1 MKYKC
6 IIFDCDGVLV
16 DSESISNG
24 VLIAMVEEL
33 GGSLNEDYID
43 EYYAGTALKS
53 IIADVERLITQPLPS
68 DFEQQYRQR
77 TFEAFKTEMKPI
89 AGIHEVLKELTIP
102 FCVASSGPPEKI
114 KLNLTTTELIQYFEH
129 KIFSSYDIGS
139 WKPNPG
145 IFLHAARQ
153 MGFQPQDCLVIEDSI
168 AGIEAGVS
176 GGFDVLGYANEKN
189 EEALINAGAQVFF
202 SMDQLQELLSK

>member
-16 DSESISNG
+16 DSEAISNG

-43 EYYAGTALKS
+43 KHYAGTALQL
-53 IIADVERLITQPLPS
+53 IIEDVGRLITQSMPN

-77 TFEAFKTEMKPI
+77 TFEAFRTKMKPI
-89 AGIHEVLKELTIP
+89 AGIHEVLKSLTIP

-114 KLNLTTTELIQYFEH
+114 KLNLTTTKLIHYFEH

-139 WKPNPG
+139 WKPNPD
-145 IFLHAARQ
+145 IFLHAAKH
-153 MGFQPQDCLVIEDSI
+153 MGFQPKDCLVIEDSI
-168 AGIEAGVS
+168 AGVEAGVS

-189 EEALINAGAQVFF
+189 KEALVNAGAQVFF